1 MRLGTEQVG
10 LRGLLLLAGAGV
22 AGLVLA
28 IHGSG
33 HGLVAVSSNSF
44 TQPTSSAPGGAAR
57 VPAHHPTSTTSH
69 PSSGAAH
76 QKLGPPLSSTQYA
89 SYAYRLYPGQPSP
102 QARLA
107 TAGFHIEVT
116 PGPST
121 IKVTVSGAGVTN
133 GSQTLTYPA
142 NDRVYFIEASFGDD
156 SSNAEYNLGDDGLV
170 VTDASGRIVE

>member
-1 MRLGTEQVG
+1 MRLGSEQVG
-10 LRGLLLLAGAGV
+10 LRGLMLVGAAGLAGLA
-22 AGLVLA
+22 LA

-33 HGLVAVSSNSF
+33 HGLTAAPRSSLAKPSGSASGG
-44 TQPTSSAPGGAAR
+44 TAKAPT
-57 VPAHHPTSTTSH
+57 HHPTSTTSQ

-89 SYAYRLYPGQPSP
+89 SYAYRLYPGQPDA
-102 QARLA
+102 QATAA

-121 IKVTVSGAGVTN
+121 IKVTVSGAGVKN

-142 NDRVYFIEASFGDD
+142 SDRVYFIEASFGDD
-156 SSNAEYNLGDDGLV
+156 SSNAEYNFGDDGIV
-170 VTDASGRIVE
+170 VTDATGRIVE